1 MKNAV
6 LSLGSNLGNRKRNII
21 SAIKSISLLP
31 DTRIVRISG
40 LYRTKP
46 EGYLKQPDFLNTAV
60 LIETGLSPRALLGGL
75 LGIEAALGRVRRFKN
90 GPRTIDIDLLVYEG
104 VKTQDDELTLP
115 HPRMGG
121 RAFVMAPLAGL
132 FPDGKVLGFD
142 FKREMDLLAGDNTKV
157 KKIRKGWEKR
167 VFR

>member
-31 DTRIVRISG
+31 DTRIVRISR

-90 GPRTIDIDLLVYEG
+90 GPRAIDIDLLVYEG
-104 VKTQDDELTLP
+104 VRTQDDELTP
-115 HPRMGG
+115 APADG
-121 RAFVMAPLAGL
+121 RVCDGALAFPT
-132 FPDGKVLGFD
+132 KVLDLISNGN
-142 FKREMDLLAGDNTKV
+142 DLLAGDNKV
-157 KKIRKGWEKR
+157 KNTKGGKR
-167 VFR
+167 VFDNNIY